1 MAELL
6 VTIGT
11 DGTKDWVETPD
22 GQRFA
27 LGPVSV
33 LSLVSAFSKNS
44 RVARQII
51 DAFLR
56 KGAALLSVDDDSLWT
71 LLAPRRPRHA
81 RTGPFIT
88 RVEGHRFARPP
99 MKTAF
104 EGDLNFDTYRA
115 NLRIA
120 KSILQKAEATVGTID
135 RLAAE
140 GKRFNASRAKADVAS
155 VTTRVASICSS
166 AELTESWVQ
175 DDLRKLAAWNDK
187 LHGLFHPEA

>member
-1 MAELL
+1 MAALL

-22 GQRFA
+22 GQKFA
-27 LGPVSV
+27 LGSVSV
-33 LSLVSAFSKNS
+33 LTLVSTFAKSSKI
-44 RVARQII
+44 ARRIV
-51 DAFLR
+51 DVFLE
-56 KGAALLSVDDDSLWT
+56 KGAALLSVDEDGLWA

-81 RTGPFIT
+81 AGPFIGHQ
-88 RVEGHRFARPP
+88 EGHLSVRHP

-115 NLRIA
+115 NLGLA
-120 KSILQKAEATVGTID
+120 KGILQKAEATVSTID

-140 GKRFNASRAKADVAS
+140 GRKFNAAKAKADVAS

-166 AELTESWVQ
+166 TELTESWVRE
-175 DDLRKLAAWNDK
+175 DLQKLAAWNDK
-187 LHGLFHPEA
+187 LHGLFHAKD